1 MMNVMLDLE
10 TMGKGPNAAI
20 VAIGAVA
27 FDPETCTVD
36 AKRGFYRGVDLES
49 CVQYRLQMDASTVLW
64 WLQQSEQARQ
74 ALTEQ
79 PGLELHDA
87 LDQFGLW
94 CTQQALAQDLLVW
107 GNGAAFD
114 NVILR
119 NAYQEAGLPTPWSH
133 WNDRCYRT
141 VKAMAPSIKIERSGT
156 HHHALDDAISQAKH
170 LVRVLTLLKG
180 GAA

>member
-1 MMNVMLDLE
+1 MKNVMLDLE
-10 TMGKGPNAAI
+10 TMGNGPNAAI

-27 FDPETCTVD
+27 FDPDTRSVD
-36 AKRGFYRGVDLES
+36 AERGFYRVVSLES
-49 CVQYRLQMDASTVLW
+49 SVQYRLQMDASTVMW
-64 WLQQSEQARQ
+64 WLRQSEEARS
-74 ALTEQ
+74 ALTEN
-79 PGLELHDA
+79 PGAELHHV

-94 CTQQALAQDLLVW
+94 CTQQAPAQEILMW

-119 NAYQEAGLPTPWSH
+119 NAYREVGLPTPWSH

-141 VKAMAPSIKIERSGT
+141 VKAMAPGILLERQGI
-156 HHHALDDAISQAKH
+156 HHHALADATCQAHH
-170 LVRVLTLLKG
+170 LNDVLADLRG